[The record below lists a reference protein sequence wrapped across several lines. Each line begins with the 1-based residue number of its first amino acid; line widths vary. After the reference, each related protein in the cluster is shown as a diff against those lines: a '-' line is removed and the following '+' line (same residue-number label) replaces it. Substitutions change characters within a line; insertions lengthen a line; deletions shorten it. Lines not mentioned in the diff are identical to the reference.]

1 VILGGPMD
9 HTVIIN
15 ATSIGRVLGGIGV
28 YGVLLIKAVARV
40 DTPLRFRVIL
50 NEDARPHFAGVTF
63 PENVRVDYVPAA
75 MSPDRGTRGH
85 VLRWLYA
92 TQRAVRAGRSLVFG
106 TSQIEAP
113 LLGTPGVVTVHDVIP
128 LLFERY
134 HPRQRHFYRH
144 VLGPALRA
152 ASAVI
157 TPSEATKARLQ
168 EHYGLDPGKI
178 RVIRHGVSVPVAPQ
192 SARRAPREPL
202 ILCVG
207 RPNPIKNV
215 GTLLAAHRLLRR
227 HLPVKLVFVGGQG
240 PLPAAGGRTD
250 PDVVFRSDVSD
261 SEKLDL
267 LDRASV
273 LVCPSLYEGF
283 GFPPLEAM
291 ARGCPAVVS
300 ETGSLPEVGGDAAR
314 YVDPRDAPGMA
325 AAIHEVLTDARLRER
340 MIDRG
345 YGRVRTFTW
354 EASAR
359 QHAALFEEVLA
370 LRDRSLAAVAG

>member
-1 VILGGPMD
+1 MD
-9 HTVIIN
+9 YTVIVN

-28 YGVLLIKAVARV
+28 YGVLLVKALARV
-40 DTPLRFRVIL
+40 DTPLRFHVLL
-50 NEDARPHFAGVTF
+50 NEDARPHFADTLFPTHVT
-63 PENVRVDYVPAA
+63 VHYAPAA
-75 MSPDRGTRGH
+75 ISPDRGTRGH
-85 VLRWLYA
+85 ILRWLYA
-92 TQRAVRAGRSLVFG
+92 TQRALRAGRRLVFG

-113 LLGTPGVVTVHDVIP
+113 LLGPGGVVTVHDVIP
-128 LLFERY
+128 LLFEKY
-134 HPRQRHFYRH
+134 HPRQRHYYRH

-168 EHYGLDPGKI
+168 ERYGLDPGKI
-178 RVIRHGVSVPVAPQ
+178 RVIRHGLSVPVAPS
-192 SARRAPREPL
+192 SARRAAREPL

-207 RPNPIKNV
+207 RPNPIKNI
-215 GTLLAAHRLLRR
+215 GTLLAAHRLLCRR
-227 HLPVKLVFVGGQG
+227 LPVKLVFAGGQG
-240 PLPAAGGRTD
+240 PVPAARGRLD
-250 PDVVFRSDVSD
+250 PDVVFRGDVSD
-261 SEKLDL
+261 AEKLDL

-291 ARGCPAVVS
+291 ARGCPVVIS

-314 YVDPRDAPGMA
+314 YVDPRDAPAMA
-325 AAIHEVLTDARLRER
+325 TAIYEVLTDAGLRER

-345 YGRVRTFTW
+345 YRRVRTFSW

-359 QHAALFEEVLA
+359 QHASLFEEVLA
-370 LRDRSLAAVAG
+370 LRDRRLAEVAG

>member
-144 VLGPALRA
+144 VLGPALRGA
-152 ASAVI
+152 AAVI
-157 TPSEATKARLQ
+157 TPSRATKERLQ
-168 EHYGLDPGKI
+168 EQYGLVPEKI
-178 RVIRHGVSVPVAPQ
+178 RVIPHGVSVA
-192 SARRAPREPL
+192 SAARSEASPPREPF
-202 ILCVG
+202 ILCIG

-215 GTLLAAHRLLRR
+215 RTLLAAHRLLRPY
-227 HLPVKLVFVGGQG
+227 LPVKVVF
-240 PLPAAGGRTD
+240 AGGDGPRPEDMARD
-250 PDVVFRSDVSD
+250 PDVVFRGNVTDA
-261 SEKLDL
+261 EKLEL

-283 GFPPLEAM
+283 GLPPLEAM
-291 ARGCPAVVS
+291 ARGCPVVIS
-300 ETGSLPEVGGDAAR
+300 STGSLPEVGGDAAR
-314 YVDPRDAPGMA
+314 YVDPLDASAMA

-345 YGRVRTFTW
+345 YRRARRFSW

-359 QHAALFEEVLA
+359 QHVSLFEEVLA
-370 LRDRSLAAVAG
+370 LRDRRLAEVAG

>member
-1 VILGGPMD
+1 MD
-9 HTVIIN
+9 YTVIVN

-28 YGVLLIKAVARV
+28 YGVLLVKALARV
-40 DTPLRFRVIL
+40 DTPLHFRVLL
-50 NEDARPHFAGVTF
+50 NEDARPHFADTSF
-63 PENVRVDYVPAA
+63 PSHVAVHYAPAA
-75 MSPDRGTRGH
+75 ISPDRGTRGH

-92 TQRAVRAGRSLVFG
+92 TQRALRAGRRLVFG

-113 LLGTPGVVTVHDVIP
+113 LLGPAGVVTVHDVIP
-128 LLFERY
+128 LLFEEY

-157 TPSEATKARLQ
+157 TPSEATKAHLQ
-168 EHYGLDPGKI
+168 ELYGLEPGKI
-178 RVIRHGVSVPVAPQ
+178 RVIRHGVSVPVAGP
-192 SARRAPREPL
+192 SAPRPPREPF

-207 RPNPIKNV
+207 RPNPIKNI

-227 HLPVKLVFVGGQG
+227 QLPVRLVFAGGQA
-240 PLPAAGGRTD
+240 PLPAWGRRD
-250 PDVVFRSDVSD
+250 PDVLFLGDVSGA
-261 SEKLDL
+261 EKLDL

-291 ARGCPAVVS
+291 ARGCPIVVS

-314 YVDPRDAPGMA
+314 YVDPRDASGMA
-325 AAIHEVLTDARLRER
+325 AAIHEVITDACLRER

-345 YGRVRTFTW
+345 YGRVRTFNW

-359 QHAALFEEVLA
+359 QHASLFEEVLA
-370 LRDRSLAAVAG
+370 LRDRRLAEVGG